1 MNALSMGLRVDW
13 PEHDGARAARPSAF
27 AKASAD
33 KTPSRGRM
41 VEQFAGYGRSRKASV
56 TWCRLVKVKII
67 SRG

>member
-33 KTPSRGRM
+33 KTPSSGRM
-41 VEQFAGYGRSRKASV
+41 REKY
-56 TWCRLVKVKII
+56 CRAVPATE
-67 SRG
+67 G

>member
-41 VEQFAGYGRSRKASV
+41 GGINCRVRALRKGTEAYGRLRKV
-56 TWCRLVKVKII
+56 
-67 SRG
+67 